1 MYADYA
7 PRMGCFNASIN
18 CLKCQIFTPTF
29 FDALE
34 AL

>member
-1 MYADYA
+1 MYADGA
-7 PRMGCFNASIN
+7 PSNDCFNASIN
-18 CLKCQIFTPTF
+18 CLKYLIFTPTF